1 MTNLDWFLIKD
12 HSRKTFLQ
20 ELKLNI
26 LVTGAAG
33 FIGSAF
39 VREALHTKNRVVVLD
54 KLTYAGHLENI
65 EELIDKSQCT
75 FVKGCITDQALT
87 EKLLKDHQIDY
98 LVNFA
103 AESHV
108 DNSIHSPGEFIKTNI
123 FGTFSLLEAARA
135 YLASLM
141 GAKKEQFRFLH
152 VSTDEVYGSLGDT
165 GKFNEDL
172 AYRPNSPYSA
182 SKAGSDHLVRA
193 WHHTYKLPTITTNCS
208 NNYGPR
214 QYPEKLIPTMITN
227 ALNGK
232 PLPVYGNGKNVRD
245 WIHVEDHAHGVY
257 LALTKGTPGETYC
270 FGGNSERS
278 NIDVVKS
285 ICGILDEIRPRSDK
299 QSYIQQIKFVEDRAG
314 HDWRYAID
322 DTKAQRD
329 LGFTRTYGQFEQGL
343 RATVQWYL
351 ENIKWID
358 SVLKKKPKE

>member
-1 MTNLDWFLIKD
+1 
-12 HSRKTFLQ
+12 
-20 ELKLNI
+20 LNI

-39 VREALHTKNRVVVLD
+39 VRNAIQNKNKVVVLD
-54 KLTYAGHLENI
+54 KLTYAGHMENLEDI
-65 EELIDKSQCT
+65 IDNNQCV

-87 EKLLKDHQIDY
+87 EKLLKEHSIDW
-98 LVNFA
+98 VANFA

-123 FGTFSLLEAARA
+123 FGTFSLLEASRG
-135 YLASLM
+135 YWSSLS
-141 GAKKEQFRFLH
+141 GTKKDSFRFLH

-165 GKFNEDL
+165 GKFNEEL
-172 AYRPNSPYSA
+172 PYRPNSPYSA

-193 WHHTYKLPTITTNCS
+193 WHHTYKIPTVTTNCS

-232 PLPVYGNGKNVRD
+232 HLPVYGNGKNIRD

-257 LALTKGTPGETYC
+257 LALTQGTPGETYC
-270 FGGNSERS
+270 FGGNSER
-278 NIDVVKS
+278 NNLDVVKS
-285 ICGILDEIRPRSDK
+285 ICAILDEVRPRADK
-299 QSYIQQIKFVEDRAG
+299 QSYNQQIKFVEDRAG

-322 DTKAQRD
+322 DTKAQKE
-329 LGFTRTYGQFEQGL
+329 LKFTRTFDQFEQGL

-351 ENIKWID
+351 DNGTWIEK
-358 SVLKKKPKE
+358 VLAKNKK